1 MKEIIATF
9 EKTYDLV
16 IVDAPPALGMV
27 DAVLTASCCSG
38 VLLVGRINQ
47 VTRPKLTQAIE
58 MLSQLNLVG
67 VVANGVSSST
77 ARETYYSAQD

>member
-1 MKEIIATF
+1 
-9 EKTYDLV
+9 
-16 IVDAPPALGMV
+16 V

-47 VTRPKLTQAIE
+47 VTRSKLTQAIE
-58 MLSQLNLVG
+58 MLNQLNLIG

-77 ARETYYSAQD
+77 VRESYYSAQD